1 MDSCKILSR
10 SYKKQGWWMKTFP
23 LSCPP
28 SLGFLRLPYTCSTL
42 RPWREQ
48 FYALNVFSFL
58 FLCSWL
64 SNKGSWRRQLLSSQH
79 RTYTTKKN
87 SRIGIFAM
95 DWSVFALLPIWRHCP
110 SWPLYNRPHSFSP
123 PESSLFALNLFQ
135 FSYIYVNLGN
145 MFRLL
150 LKRLVYFEEHT
161 R

>member
-10 SYKKQGWWMKTFP
+10 SYEKQGWWMKTFP

-28 SLGFLRLPYTCSTL
+28 SLEFLRLPYTCSTL

-48 FYALNVFSFL
+48 FYALNVFSSL

-95 DWSVFALLPIWRHCP
+95 DWSVFALLPIWRHAPVDLCITDLTLSLLLNHP
-110 SWPLYNRPHSFSP
+110 CLLSIYF
-123 PESSLFALNLFQ
+123 SSLISML
-135 FSYIYVNLGN
+135 
-145 MFRLL
+145 
-150 LKRLVYFEEHT
+150 T
-161 R
+161 